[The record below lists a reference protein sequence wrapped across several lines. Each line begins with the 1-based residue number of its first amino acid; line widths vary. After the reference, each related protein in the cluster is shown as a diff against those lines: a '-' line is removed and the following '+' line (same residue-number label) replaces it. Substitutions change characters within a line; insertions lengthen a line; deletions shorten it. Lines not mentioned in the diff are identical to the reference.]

1 MCISHNDGQRCC
13 NIIHQFHTSSGIF
26 WGDFWLE
33 MFCGNIQKRLFFACF
48 CCFDRADGSLDFS
61 EKEKHDANFPM
72 TFCRAKRLPFGN
84 GILRWGYEKKHTHTH
99 THTHHTHTHH
109 THTHTHT
116 SHTHHTHTHHTHIT
130 HTHITH
136 THTSHTHTHTQ
147 KNLYPVFQPKESLG
161 KKYGE
166 GYHTNSTPRA
176 IFGGYAN
183 HGCSF

>member
-84 GILRWGYEKKHTHTH
+84 GILRWGYEKNTHTHTH
-99 THTHHTHTHH
+99 THTHKKTYIPF
-109 THTHTHT
+109 
-116 SHTHHTHTHHTHIT
+116 SN
-130 HTHITH
+130 
-136 THTSHTHTHTQ
+136 Q
-147 KNLYPVFQPKESLG
+147 KNHLEKNMGRDITPTLRHVLFLVDMQIMGVPFEVPR
-161 KKYGE
+161 
-166 GYHTNSTPRA
+166 TNG
-176 IFGGYAN
+176 IFRIPNAD
-183 HGCSF
+183 SWRIE